1 MLFNVGLYERAFR
14 NHLQSI
20 GPHLVERPL
29 DQPGADALATEL
41 RRHFGMDEG
50 DDAVRYLVIGRGNM
64 AVDVK
69 FVAPMRRV
77 VGNRVVHVIQFLAIL
92 ARGAFS
98 GLLQAAKLPRAGL
111 AGAMPSPRFNW
122 TYAPNAAGSVA

>member
-50 DDAVRYLVIGRGNM
+50 DDAVRYLVMGRGNM

-69 FVAPMRRV
+69 FVALMRRV
-77 VGNRVVHVIQFLAIL
+77 VGNRVVHIMQFLAECP
-92 ARGAFS
+92 RGSFS
-98 GLLQAAKLPRAGL
+98 RPLQATKLPRAGL
-111 AGAMPSPRFNW
+111 A
-122 TYAPNAAGSVA
+122 AADAFPTF